1 MRVLV
6 VDDERLA
13 RTELRRLLAAH
24 PDVEVA
30 GEARDADDAKA
41 QIGTL
46 HPDLVFV
53 DVQMPGRSVF
63 TVLAEIDELPAV
75 VFTTAYDQY
84 ALKAFEVSALDYL
97 LKPIV
102 PARLAE
108 ALGRVRERLASA
120 DAEVPREYLQQVFVA
135 DGDRCWLVLTGDITL
150 LEAEGNYTRLYFGAE
165 RPLVLRSLNQLEQ
178 RLDPRHF
185 FRASRKHIVNLR
197 HVEGVTPWVTKG
209 LRVRLKGGHQV
220 EMSRRQTQAFKEKLG
235 I

>member
-1 MRVLV
+1 MRALL

-30 GEARDADDAKA
+30 GEARDADEAKA
-41 QIGTL
+41 RIEEL
-46 HPDLVFV
+46 RPDLVFV

-63 TVLAEIDELPAV
+63 TVLAEIDDLPAV

-108 ALGRVRERLASA
+108 ALGRVLSRL
-120 DAEVPREYLQQVFVA
+120 DETETPREYLQQVFVA
-135 DGDRCWLVLTGDITL
+135 DGERCWLVLTSDITL

-185 FRASRKHIVNLR
+185 FRASRKHAINLR

-209 LRVRLKGGHQV
+209 LRVRLKGGHEV